1 MKSRINGQGHH
12 PKVRV
17 YVPRVKFSVRI
28 RKIILSVSSTRW
40 LTIIRRG
47 DDLDAIICN
56 HLESELWNVN
66 EKSLLEP
73 IVEEMGC
80 PDSGTWYVDTDGC
93 GMLQVNEANPP
104 PKHGFLHKAMHY
116 AASVLIIALMALLN
130 ACHKDPTPQPQP
142 DNPNDTIVTPT
153 DTLQPI
159 IPTKEITLYWDW
171 DAVIGWAPP
180 KDSIKYYTDQ
190 DSVKTVD
197 INIIGRKGPGFPVT
211 SDTYRAVAFHNAR
224 DTLQTRIDLDPNKV
238 KLSGT
243 LLINE
248 TLPDTAMGQNKGIF
262 LSDSTWFANKGCF
275 LRRPPREKTY

>member
-17 YVPRVKFSVRI
+17 YVPRVKFGVRI

-116 AASVLIIALMALLN
+116 AASVLIIALMAFLG
-130 ACHKDPTPQPQP
+130 ACQKDPTPQPQP
-142 DNPNDTIVTPT
+142 DNPNDTIVTPPEPVKKN
-153 DTLQPI
+153 DTI
-159 IPTKEITLYWDW
+159 F
-171 DAVIGWAPP
+171 VNWAT
-180 KDSIKYYTDQ
+180 SY
-190 DSVKTVD
+190 SF
-197 INIIGRKGPGFPVT
+197 GP
-211 SDTYRAVAFHNAR
+211 S
-224 DTLQTRIDLDPNKV
+224 
-238 KLSGT
+238 
-243 LLINE
+243 
-248 TLPDTAMGQNKGIF
+248 PDTVRNHLNRPDVDRVVIHMFNENGIGGSMNCAHF
-262 LSDSTWFANKGCF
+262 SPGVFHAAREDLQQDIDVDSTRTSLYAIFEVNNINAPNHEWGQDPGITPYDKAWFESKGVQFIVLNK
-275 LRRPPREKTY
+275 KNSK